1 MFKFFESLHASLV
14 VGQASKHLRNERY
27 RDALERAERA
37 LSLDLNENFTWSC
50 LLIAGK
56 SRVHLGDVDR
66 AEAQLH
72 EAREILAP
80 RLERQPEST
89 HLRHIVDEIDR
100 YLDAIERH
108 RVGHTAD
115 EADT

>member
-1 MFKFFESLHASLV
+1 MFRFLESLRASLL

-37 LSLDLNENFTWSC
+37 LTLDLNENFTWSC

-56 SRVHLGDVDR
+56 SRVHLGDLDR
-66 AEAQLH
+66 AEEQLRK
-72 EAREILAP
+72 AREMLEP
-80 RLERQPEST
+80 RRERQPDST
-89 HLRHIVDEIDR
+89 HLRHILEDIER

-108 RVGHTAD
+108 RAGQSAG
-115 EADT
+115 EDT

>member
-1 MFKFFESLHASLV
+1 MFKFLESLHASFV
-14 VGQASKHLRNERY
+14 VGQANKHFRNERY

-37 LSLDLNENFTWSC
+37 LALELNENFTWLC

-66 AEAQLH
+66 AEEQLRRAQ
-72 EAREILAP
+72 AMLAP
-80 RLERQPEST
+80 RLERQPESQ
-89 HLRHIVDEIDR
+89 HLQHIVADLER

-108 RVGHTAD
+108 RSGAD
-115 EADT
+115 GNDV